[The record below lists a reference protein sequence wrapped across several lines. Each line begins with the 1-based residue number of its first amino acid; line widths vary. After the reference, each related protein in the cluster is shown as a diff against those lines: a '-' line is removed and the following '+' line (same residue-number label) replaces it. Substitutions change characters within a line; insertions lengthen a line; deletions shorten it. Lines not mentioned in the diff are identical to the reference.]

1 MLDAAITGEKIIRGI
16 PVSPGVCR
24 GKILVLARSHEDRI
38 PRHPGTEANM
48 PNEVQRLEQ
57 ALIQTRR
64 QILDVQRQVN
74 RALGAEDATIFDA
87 HLLVL
92 EDPTL
97 IEEVSRIIFQ
107 EKVTAEYAFQQVAEK
122 YAKTLSTIDDEYLRE
137 RAADMRDV
145 TARILNNLL
154 GRSDDF
160 DPRKLQ
166 EPCIIISYD
175 LTPSRTAQLD
185 KKMVLGFATDLG
197 SKTSHTAIMARSM
210 RIPAVVGLQI
220 ASRELQ
226 SGEYALLDGFNGL
239 ITINPTD
246 QTLFEYG
253 QLVRRH
259 VTLEEKLRDVH
270 DEQAVT
276 LDGKRIILSA
286 NVEQPR
292 DTEAVLASG

>member
-1 MLDAAITGEKIIRGI
+1 MLDAARTGEKIIRGI

-24 GKILVLARSHEDRI
+24 GKILLLGKSQDDKIQKH
-38 PRHPGTEANM
+38 HLCEANL
-48 PNEVQRLEQ
+48 PHEAQRLEQ

-107 EKVTAEYAFQQVAEK
+107 EKVSAEYAFQQVADK
-122 YAKTLSTIDDEYLRE
+122 YAKTLSAIDDEYLRE

-154 GRSDDF
+154 GRADDF
-160 DPRKLQ
+160 DPSKLE

-185 KKMVLGFATDLG
+185 KKMVIGFATDVG
-197 SKTSHTAIMARSM
+197 SRTSHTAIMARSM
-210 RIPAVVGLQI
+210 RIPAVVALQT
-220 ASRELQ
+220 ASRELHN
-226 SGEYALLDGFNGL
+226 GDYALLDGFNGL
-239 ITINPTD
+239 IVINPTD

-259 VTLEEKLRDVH
+259 VTLEEKLREVYG
-270 DEQAVT
+270 QPAVT
-276 LDGKRIILSA
+276 LDGVRITLSA
-286 NVEQPR
+286 
-292 DTEAVLASG
+292 